1 MKPSRAA
8 GRRPKN
14 RLRIAAAVTITALAL
29 AACGGAENGEG
40 DDDAAAAPAERGT
53 EDTELRIRTV
63 MDIRSLDPNVMPAT
77 TDDAIAMTVME
88 GLVAYEPGGS
98 GELINVLAEEIEVS
112 DDGTQVDFTLR
123 EGVQFQGGYGELT
136 AEDVKFSFERSAG
149 LIESEVGASY
159 ADDWAALEE
168 VEVTGDYT
176 GTIHLSAPFAPLMVN
191 TLPGNAGLIVPQA
204 AVEERGEDFGTNPVG
219 TGPYQWVDWTPGQEI
234 VVERFEDYH
243 GGMWDYL
250 DEPQWERI
258 VWVPIEDGTAADIA
272 LETGDVDMGQITTGA
287 VERFEASEHFVVN
300 PLPTFDYGFI
310 GMNVEDEVLSD
321 VNVRRAIRAAL
332 DIDSM
337 IVAGFDGQVE
347 RANALIAPDMPIGHW
362 ADAPV
367 YQPDPE
373 QAMSYLEEAG
383 VGDLTLSMLIDGQ
396 VGSQEIAEIA
406 QANLAEIG
414 IDLEID
420 LVDSGQYRDAAQ
432 AGNHQLFYIS
442 YSNTADPSWATV
454 WFTCEQ
460 VGDWNYHHWCNE
472 EYQQLH
478 DDALAETDPDV
489 RHDMYV
495 RMQEI
500 MDEDAISAWVMYRTN
515 LYAHTADLEMTLVPE
530 RYGKYLAYDFRR

>member
-1 MKPSRAA
+1 MTTSNAKSGWSR
-8 GRRPKN
+8 N
-14 RLRIAAAVTITALAL
+14 RVRTVIVASAAALVL
-29 AACGGAENGEG
+29 AACGGADNG
-40 DDDAAAAPAERGT
+40 DAEEAEAPAERGT

-77 TDDAIAMTVME
+77 TDDAIAMTIME

-98 GELINVLAEEIEVS
+98 GELINVLAEEIEIS
-112 DDGTQVDFTLR
+112 DDGTEVDFKLR

-149 LIESEVGASY
+149 LIESEVPASY

-176 GTIHLSAPFAPLMVN
+176 GIIHLNAPFAPLMTN
-191 TLPGNAGLIVPQA
+191 TLPGNAGLIVPQE
-204 AVEERGEDFGTNPVG
+204 AVEERGEDFGTDPVG
-219 TGPYQWVDWTPGQEI
+219 TGPYQWVDWNPGQEI
-234 VVERFEDYH
+234 TVERYEDYH

-272 LETGDVDMGQITTGA
+272 LETGDVDMGQISTGA
-287 VERFEASEHFVVN
+287 VERFEASEHFVVD
-300 PLPTFDYGFI
+300 PLATFDYGFI

-321 VNVRRAIRAAL
+321 VNVRRAVRAAL

-347 RANALIAPDMPIGHW
+347 RANALIAPDMPVGHW

-373 QAMSYLEEAG
+373 EAMSYLEEAG
-383 VGDLTLSMLIDGQ
+383 ASDLTLNMIIDGQ
-396 VGSQEIAEIA
+396 VGSEAIAEIA

-414 IDLEID
+414 IDLEIE
-420 LVDSGQYRDAAQ
+420 LLDSGQYRESAQ

-442 YSNTADPSWATV
+442 FSNTADPSWATV
-454 WFTCEQ
+454 WFSCEQ
-460 VGDWNYHHWCNE
+460 VGDWNYNHWCNE

-478 DDALAETDPDV
+478 EDALAETDPDT
-489 RHDMYV
+489 RHEMYV
-495 RMQEI
+495 RMQEL
-500 MDEDAISAWVMYRTN
+500 MDEDAVASWVMYRTN
-515 LYAHTADLEMTLVPE
+515 LYAYNSDMEITLVPE